1 MMTLKNMG
9 KMVLTLQM
17 NQKTM
22 RHFILLI
29 VFFTCTS
36 LSGQV
41 RNFSDSLGIDYKATQ
56 LELLY
61 QMSQE
66 SKENKIRFFEE
77 FPDDFKTF
85 VRLYGYME
93 KEEELQL
100 SILYNQSYNHL
111 SLLFNSPVSN
121 VDYINKMVNLS
132 YEGTWQSDAVS
143 ILQNNINKIVKENR
157 LLVINLL
164 SKRNDKEIRSFWHFF
179 FDGPHPENYQKDYE
193 ELYQHYHKENSR
205 ITKLMEQ
212 SYEKLLKNR
221 SQGH

>member
-1 MMTLKNMG
+1 MTLKNMG